1 MLCHKRTPENE
12 MIYEKLKN
20 NNYAVSFLDPLEMIS
35 GLNNNYNNYNI
46 ILSRVE
52 RDYLKE
58 GIYALKYL
66 ETIPNI
72 KIINN
77 SDSIETCQNKYLT
90 YLKLKEVMPKS
101 FLTYA
106 NDFKNVENELK
117 ANNFNFP
124 VVVKPIYGGY
134 GNGVLKVNNL
144 GELNNIFE
152 LLKNNGNELFV
163 QELLDFKH
171 DIRAFVINNK
181 IICAMERIPSNNDWR
196 ANYSRGAKIKEFKL
210 NKDTEKLILNSVKKI
225 GANIVGVDVLID
237 KNNKPY
243 ILEMN
248 ITPQFR
254 GIMNFADVPGE
265 ILKYLADI
273 LNKK

>member
-1 MLCHKRTPENE
+1 

-20 NNYAVSFLDPLEMIS
+20 NNYDVSFLDPLEMIS
-35 GLNNNYNNYNI
+35 GLNNNYNYNYDI

-66 ETIPNI
+66 ETLPNI

-77 SDSIETCQNKYLT
+77 SNSIEVCQNKYLT

-101 FLTYA
+101 FLTFT
-106 NDFKNVENELK
+106 NDFKNIENTMK
-117 ANNFNFP
+117 TNNFNFP

-144 GELNNIFE
+144 EELKNIVE
-152 LLKNNGNELFV
+152 LLKNNNKELFV

-196 ANYSRGAKIKEFKL
+196 ANYSLGAEIKEFKL

-225 GANIVGVDVLID
+225 GGDIVGVDVLID
-237 KNNKPY
+237 KNNKSY

-254 GIMNFADVPGE
+254 GIMNFADIPKE
-265 ILKYLADI
+265 ILNYADNI
-273 LNKK
+273 